1 MKSISPRRE
10 KIEAGSGLTKYHH
23 HHCPASLSPL
33 HPPVAGHPRHQ
44 HQVTILTIEMNT
56 SGKGL
61 VALYLHRRGE
71 QWMVQQIKV
80 KIKLII
86 TITLYLIQYYEHP
99 VS

>member
-1 MKSISPRRE
+1 ME
-10 KIEAGSGLTKYHH
+10 LFEAL
-23 HHCPASLSPL
+23 
-33 HPPVAGHPRHQ
+33 
-44 HQVTILTIEMNT
+44 VTIITIEMNT

-80 KIKLII
+80 KIKHII